1 MMSCFAAMIACY
13 CLMEL
18 DPRLFDKIEEEPIP
32 EAGKGAHNTDY
43 SLYSM
48 KTPAKHLNSICF
60 RKGELCPKAERLMTR
75 KR

>member
-1 MMSCFAAMIACY
+1 VERFEAAAGEHDDVLLQAMIACY

-43 SLYSM
+43 SL
-48 KTPAKHLNSICF
+48 
-60 RKGELCPKAERLMTR
+60 
-75 KR
+75 